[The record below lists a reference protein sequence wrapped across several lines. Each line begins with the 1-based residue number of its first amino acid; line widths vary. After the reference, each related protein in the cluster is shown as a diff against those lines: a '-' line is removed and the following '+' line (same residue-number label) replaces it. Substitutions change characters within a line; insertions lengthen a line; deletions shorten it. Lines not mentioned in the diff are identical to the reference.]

1 MTIRERM
8 RNRIGI
14 RKEQQEDGC
23 LWLLF
28 PEKDMLLFGP
38 LVLPPI
44 TNIEGL
50 EEERVILVYTIAGLS
65 MMTLLTTFF
74 KNAFIIS
81 REVGIRE
88 LKVFTN
94 AKMEAK

>member
-14 RKEQQEDGC
+14 RKEQQEGGC

-28 PEKDMLLFGP
+28 PEKEMLLFGP

-50 EEERVILVYTIAGLS
+50 EDERVILVYTIAGLS
-65 MMTLLTTFF
+65 RMTLLTTFF
-74 KNAFIIS
+74 NNAFIS
-81 REVGIRE
+81 REDGIRE
-88 LKVFTN
+88 LEVFTN
-94 AKMEAK
+94 AEMEAK